1 MACPHIAGVVALI
14 LSANPSATYDQVLF
28 FFFSFF
34 FQINKINKYLFIF

>member
-28 FFFSFF
+28 FFFSFY
-34 FQINKINKYLFIF
+34 FQLIIINKGL